1 MTVTRRACPIYLP
14 DQDNTVPDKN
24 RTTQGNKDKPSM
36 ARYLQEPPGV
46 AERIALSY
54 KTHLDQNQQHVVDQA
69 GGNAGALPAEDEL
82 MKELVCLSKG
92 GSTA

>member
-1 MTVTRRACPIYLP
+1 MRAPFTTPIK
-14 DQDNTVPDKN
+14 DNTVPDKN
-24 RTTQGNKDKPSM
+24 RSTQENKDKPSM

-54 KTHLDQNQQHVVDQA
+54 KTHLDQNQQHFVDQS
-69 GGNAGALPAEDEL
+69 GGNGGVGPADDEL